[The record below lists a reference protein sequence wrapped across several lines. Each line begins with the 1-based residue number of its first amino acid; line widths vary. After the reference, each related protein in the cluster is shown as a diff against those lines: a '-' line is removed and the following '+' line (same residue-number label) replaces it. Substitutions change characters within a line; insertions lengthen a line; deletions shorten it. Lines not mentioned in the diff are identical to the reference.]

1 MYAREGDDL
10 LKMSEPECQTV
21 RELDDLRP
29 QNDNT
34 AIANVGLCE
43 SDLSAH
49 MAKRRVCEAAMSRID
64 VVVFSACPRDVG
76 GVGLDRG
83 CMLGAREIC
92 EDPIAQGKIWSDGSS
107 VEYRGRKARR
117 TSHQC
122 KSLGRSARAQP
133 LVHPR
138 LRVQL
143 SAMSMQRIVGPL

>member
-1 MYAREGDDL
+1 VYAREGDDL

-49 MAKRRVCEAAMSRID
+49 MANRRVCEAAMSRID
-64 VVVFSACPRDVG
+64 
-76 GVGLDRG
+76 
-83 CMLGAREIC
+83 
-92 EDPIAQGKIWSDGSS
+92 

-122 KSLGRSARAQP
+122 KSLGRSACAQP